1 MNVEKYNIGI
11 KYFYSSETDIRKHTG
26 YFSIKI
32 VRIKDNLDFQRVVST
47 NLESKNYN

>member
-1 MNVEKYNIGI
+1 MGE
-11 KYFYSSETDIRKHTG
+11 HTG

-32 VRIKDNLDFQRVVST
+32 VRIKNNLDFQRIVST